1 MMYTL
6 STTQL
11 SFFSINLSTFSI
23 QARVEASVATALAAL
38 FALTAFLSAWCAFNF
53 SSPSS
58 TTTYTL
64 VTNAMV
70 ETLHTAEGS

>member
-38 FALTAFLSAWCAFNF
+38 FALTAFLYA
-53 SSPSS
+53 
-58 TTTYTL
+58 
-64 VTNAMV
+64 
-70 ETLHTAEGS
+70 